1 MRTQTEKLCRTVSQG
16 LRRATSYSNRRQQD
30 RVHRRKTVG
39 GCQRINVTGEK
50 EASPVPNGAFS
61 LAARLYLL
69 AWDTDSL
76 ELTCASHLA
85 QLVRAGALT
94 EQPSE

>member
-1 MRTQTEKLCRTVSQG
+1 
-16 LRRATSYSNRRQQD
+16 
-30 RVHRRKTVG
+30 
-39 GCQRINVTGEK
+39 VTGEK